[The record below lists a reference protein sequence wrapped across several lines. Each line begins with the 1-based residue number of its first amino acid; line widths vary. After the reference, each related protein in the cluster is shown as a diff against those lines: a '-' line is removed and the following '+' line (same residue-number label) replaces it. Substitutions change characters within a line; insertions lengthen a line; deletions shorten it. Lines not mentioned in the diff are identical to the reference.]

1 MSTKAILAGL
11 RRHYPA
17 PEWALLTEVRTATGD
32 TEGLRIA
39 DVIAVSLWPSR
50 GSRIHGIEIKLSR
63 GDFLRERARPA
74 KSAPF
79 RALCSAWY
87 LATPAP
93 WKRLLLSR
101 SELPD
106 GWGLL
111 EVGTGDPVVV
121 VEAPERPR
129 AELTPDFVLALLRA
143 ATRASEIVQL
153 APGVPVHAITRP
165 HLARDLVGLA
175 CGHAAPRPLAK
186 TMPSRVPCF
195 GCAEGRPTD
204 REIVLAAIEDASAD
218 DLGAFAE
225 ALTARGAA

>member
-1 MSTKAILAGL
+1 MSTDTILVGL
-11 RRHYPA
+11 RRRYPA
-17 PEWALLTEVRTATGD
+17 PEWSLLSEVRTATGD
-32 TEGLRIA
+32 VEGLRIA
-39 DVIAVSLWPSR
+39 DAIAVALWPSN
-50 GSRIHGIEIKLSR
+50 GGRIHGIEIKLSR

-101 SELPD
+101 SELPE

-129 AELTPDFVLALLRA
+129 PELTPDFVLALLRA
-143 ATRASEIVQL
+143 AARAPEIMQL
-153 APGVPVHAITRP
+153 PLGVPV
-165 HLARDLVGLA
+165 
-175 CGHAAPRPLAK
+175 
-186 TMPSRVPCF
+186 SR
-195 GCAEGRPTD
+195 
-204 REIVLAAIEDASAD
+204 
-218 DLGAFAE
+218 
-225 ALTARGAA
+225 